1 MARASL
7 TWMIRKVCKKALKG
21 KDAVMIADELEEDD
35 VEKVQRIKDVTKSFA
50 PDYDVEVIY
59 KKLME

>member
-1 MARASL
+1 MATLEEKLRWA
-7 TWMIRKVCKKALKG
+7 
-21 KDAVMIADELEEDD
+21 EEDD